1 MNPNKTLKYM
11 DASFCE
17 GVKLVNSTKSLGC
30 APTRDTPRQ
39 TPLVFDTLNI
49 KAPCVRKPLTRE
61 QLRVLFDLI
70 VEEVQNQDSDDE
82 YLH

>member
-1 MNPNKTLKYM
+1 M

-49 KAPCVRKPLTRE
+49 KAPWARKPLTRE
-61 QLRVLFDLI
+61 QLKILFDII
-70 VEEVQNQDSDDE
+70 VESVSELPDDNE
-82 YLH
+82 ETYGV

>member
-1 MNPNKTLKYM
+1 M

-49 KAPCVRKPLTRE
+49 KAPCARKPLTRE
-61 QLRVLFDLI
+61 QLKILFDII
-70 VEEVQNQDSDDE
+70 VESVSELPDDNE
-82 YLH
+82 ETYGV